1 MQPTS
6 LDEVMDPQPPHGAQ
20 WTAPAMPGR
29 SASNGR
35 VGAGLAVIGLI
46 AVAALV
52 VGIVALTRPTAGG
65 AVKAATTATPTP
77 SFTPDQIAA
86 AKKNLCTMYQLAS
99 KSVNQDTNGG
109 DIAIARISLTN
120 GGAMLDAAAENPALG
135 QNERDA
141 ARNLAAAYQSAV
153 AISSVFDK
161 TSSVFQQ
168 SIDDINRSD
177 GPMAAIC
184 R

>member
-1 MQPTS
+1 MTNPHPPPT
-6 LDEVMDPQPPHGAQ
+6 AQ
-20 WTAPAMPGR
+20 WTPPAVSNRP
-29 SASNGR
+29 ASNGLL
-35 VGAGLAVIGLI
+35 VVAMAVIGLI

-52 VGIVALTRPTAGG
+52 LGIVDLTRPDSTGAGT
-65 AVKAATTATPTP
+65 AATAASPSPT
-77 SFTPDQIAA
+77 FTSEQVAS

-109 DIAIARISLTN
+109 DMAIARISLTN
-120 GGAMLDAAAENPALG
+120 SGAMLDAAAENPALA
-135 QNERDA
+135 QSDRDA

-161 TSSVFQQ
+161 TSSVFRQ
-168 SIDDINRSD
+168 SIDDINRLD
-177 GPMAAIC
+177 GVMAAAC

>member
-1 MQPTS
+1 MN
-6 LDEVMDPQPPHGAQ
+6 PQLPPPAQ
-20 WTAPAMPGR
+20 WTPPGEPGGR
-29 SASNGR
+29 ASNGR
-35 VGAGLAVIGLI
+35 IVIALLVVGLI

-52 VGIVALTRPTAGG
+52 VGIIDLTRPTSSGAG
-65 AVKAATTATPTP
+65 KASTPASP
-77 SFTPDQIAA
+77 SPTFTPDQVAS
-86 AKKNLCTMYQLAS
+86 AKKDLCTTYQVAS

-109 DIAIARISLTN
+109 DVAIARISLTN
-120 GGAMLDAAAENPALG
+120 SGAMLNAATENPALG

-141 ARNLAAAYQSAV
+141 ARKLAAAYQTVV

-168 SIDDINRSD
+168 SIDEVNRLD
-177 GPMAAIC
+177 GAMGAIC